1 MLRMAVE
8 IMQEIKKVCV
18 VGAGAIGSLFVGHLG
33 TGAEV
38 KVLTRRESH
47 ARDLNE
53 SGLQVS
59 GKSRIA
65 TRVTASTD
73 PGELGDVDLIILATK
88 AAAVEASSR
97 RLQGHFPNAALL
109 LVQNGLGCEQVA
121 HEFGDW
127 PLISGVTFMSG
138 TRHSDVHVEYELDT
152 PTWIGPW
159 AQHGPGFPFVKQVAE
174 LINAS
179 GLKAEAYEDL
189 LPHQWSKLIF
199 NSAVNAISAM
209 TDLPHIKSFAKQ
221 DELTDLGHLVHAMMD
236 EGKAIAAARGV
247 KLADDPWEMNV
258 QAVSHGQSGD
268 DEYGHVTSM
277 LDDVRNQRLTEV
289 DWITGSIVREAQ
301 EAGVRAPY
309 HETLYRLVKAYE
321 TSWSRKSA
329 APA

>member
-1 MLRMAVE
+1 ME

-18 VGAGAIGSLFVGHLG
+18 VGAGAIGSLFAGHLG
-33 TGAEV
+33 TLAEV
-38 KVLTRRESH
+38 RVLTRRESH

-59 GKSRIA
+59 GKSQLLS
-65 TRVTASTD
+65 RVHASTD
-73 PGELGDVDLIILATK
+73 PADLGDVDLIILATK
-88 AAAVEASSR
+88 AAAVEASGK

-109 LVQNGLGCEQVA
+109 LVQNGLGCEQVV
-121 HEFGDW
+121 HQFGDW

-138 TRHSDVHVEYELDT
+138 VRHSDTHVEYELDT

-159 AQHGPGFPFVKQVAE
+159 AKHGPDFALVKQVAA

-199 NSAVNAISAM
+199 NSAVNAISAI
-209 TDLPHIKSFAKQ
+209 TDLPHVKSFAEQ
-221 DELTDLGHLVHAMMD
+221 NELTDLGHLVHAMML

-247 KLADDPWEMNV
+247 ELADDPWEMNV

-277 LDDVRNQRLTEV
+277 LDDVRNQRHTEV

-301 EAGVRAPY
+301 AAGIPAPY
-309 HETLYRLVKAYE
+309 HETLYRLVKAHE

-329 APA
+329 T